1 MSHEECFVRCEVVAW
16 VSHDFPGW
24 IRVRLVDADGKPW
37 FFVDK
42 VPVFTCGQLDAGAR
56 LPAPVRLG
64 CSIVGNDEDGAVVV
78 STRRDAVEAED
89 GQTRFRVRDDQL
101 DRHTV

>member
-1 MSHEECFVRCEVVAW
+1 MAHEEDFLRCEVVAW

-24 IRVRLVDADGKPW
+24 VRVLLVDADGKSW

-42 VPVFTCGQLDAGAR
+42 VPVFTDRQLKADTR
-56 LPAPVRLG
+56 LPAPVRLR
-64 CSIVGNDEDGAVVV
+64 CSIAGNDEDGALVV
-78 STRRDAVEAED
+78 STHPDGVAAED
-89 GQTRFRVRDDQL
+89 GQTVFRVRENQL